1 MAYVITQRCCND
13 ASCVSD
19 CPVDCIRP
27 RPGEPEF
34 ATAEMLY
41 IDPDTCIDCGACADA
56 CPVDA
61 VFAEDELPDVLSRF
75 ADINAA
81 YFRQHPLMP
90 ASDPAAAPL
99 RVPKDL
105 GLLRVAIVG
114 AGPAACYAAEEL
126 LQRCTAEIEIFDRLP
141 TPWGLLRSGV
151 APDHQSTKA
160 VTTRFE
166 SVLKRDAVGLHLNVE
181 VGVHVS
187 HAELLADHHAVLY
200 AVGASGDRGLGI
212 PGEDLPGSHSAT
224 EFVAWYNG
232 HPDYADRE
240 FDLSG
245 PRAVIIGNGNVAL
258 DVARILTMPPDLLER
273 RTDIAEH
280 ALTALR
286 ASGITEVVLI
296 GRRGPLQAACTG
308 PEFLALGH
316 LEGVDVV
323 VEEADLDLD
332 PGSRAL
338 LDDSAA
344 EPSLQ
349 LKYSVAQ
356 QYSKSTR
363 TPGHRR
369 IVFRYLAS
377 PTGLTGDGKVESVQL
392 VHNELTERDGRLHA
406 HPTDRTETLAAGL
419 VLRSVGYRGTPQ
431 PDLPFDPSRGVI
443 PNEHGRVVG
452 SDGTPVDRVYVTG
465 WIKRGPQ
472 GVIGTNRLDAQE
484 TVEAIL
490 ADFAA
495 GRLASP
501 SGDRAAL
508 TELLD
513 RRQPNRIDRDGWA
526 AIDRAERAAG
536 AATGRPRVKLT
547 TRAALLAAAIAPPQS

>member
-13 ASCVSD
+13 ASCVAD

-27 RPGEPEF
+27 RPDEPRF

-41 IDPDTCIDCGACADA
+41 IDPDTCIDCGACVDA

-61 VFAEDELPDVLSRF
+61 VFAEDDLPDVLTGF

-81 YFRQHPLMP
+81 YFRRHPLL
-90 ASDPAAAPL
+90 PAADPVAPL
-99 RVPKDL
+99 RLPKDL
-105 GLLRVAIVG
+105 GPLRVAIVG

-126 LQRCTAEIEIFDRLP
+126 LRRCAAEIEIFDRLP

-151 APDHQSTKA
+151 APDHRSTKA
-160 VTTRFE
+160 MTTRFE
-166 SVLKRDAVGLHLNVE
+166 PVLDREAVGLHLNVE
-181 VGVHVS
+181 VGVHIS
-187 HAELLADHHAVLY
+187 HDELLADHHAVLY
-200 AVGASGDRGLGI
+200 AVGASGDRTLDI

-232 HPDYADRE
+232 HPDYADRV

-258 DVARILTMPPDLLER
+258 DVARVLTMPPDLLEG

-286 ASGITEVVLI
+286 ASRITEVVLI
-296 GRRGPLQAACTG
+296 GRRGPLQAAYTG

-316 LEGVDVV
+316 LDGVDVV
-323 VEEADLDLD
+323 VESTDLDLD
-332 PGSRAL
+332 PESRAL
-338 LDDSAA
+338 LDDPAA
-344 EPSLQ
+344 EPSLR

-356 QYSKSTR
+356 QYSTSAG
-363 TPGHRR
+363 TPSHRR

-377 PTGLTGDGKVESVQL
+377 PTALTGDGKVESVEL
-392 VHNELTERDGRLHA
+392 VHNELTARDGRLRA
-406 HPTDRTETLAAGL
+406 EPTHRTETLTAGM
-419 VLRSVGYRGTPQ
+419 VLRAVGYRGTAQ
-431 PDLPFDPSRGVI
+431 PGLPFDPARGVI

-452 SDGTPVDRVYVTG
+452 SDGAPVDRVYVTG

-472 GVIGTNRLDAQE
+472 GVIGTNRVDAQE

-490 ADFAA
+490 SDFAA
-495 GRLASP
+495 GRLSSP

-513 RRQPNRIDRDGWA
+513 RRQPDRVGRDGWA
-526 AIDRAERAAG
+526 AIDRAELAAG
-536 AATGRPRVKLT
+536 AAAGRPRVKLA
-547 TRAALLAAAIAPPQS
+547 TRAALLAAACAPQQS